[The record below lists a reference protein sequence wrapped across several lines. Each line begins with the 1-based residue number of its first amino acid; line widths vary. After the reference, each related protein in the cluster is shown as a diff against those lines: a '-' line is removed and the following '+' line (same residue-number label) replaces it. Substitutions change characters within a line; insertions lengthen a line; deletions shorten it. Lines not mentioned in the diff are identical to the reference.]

1 MATQK
6 ELELNLEIL
15 NSLKKDKVSLSS
27 ELKIMKKSL
36 KDSVDEKNELTN
48 VLATKS
54 VQWGEVQNLVNT
66 HVREKEELKKV
77 LEAAKTESKN
87 FKLQLK
93 SAVEGA
99 LVTEA
104 TLKDLEDDLDTR
116 REQSIILQEE
126 LLKQSVR
133 LNGFNMLR
141 CVVLCGIVWCCV
153 VCCVV
158 WCGVVCCVVLCCVVL
173 CCVVLCCVVLCCVV
187 WCGVVSSIPCSLFLS
202 ASSPPLLSSHLHYLA
217 FCLIFLSPPLFAPP
231 LSHITPLLFSHLI
244 LSYLTLPFSPSCESR
259 ISSRTKR
266 RC

>member
-141 CVVLCGIVWCCV
+141 CVVLCGIVWY
-153 VCCVV
+153 
-158 WCGVVCCVVLCCVVL
+158 CVVLCCVLCGLL

-187 WCGVVSSIPCSLFLS
+187 WCCVVWCGVFYSLLSLFISFFSSSHSLFSSPLSRLLPHFLISSPLRSSIFSYY
-202 ASSPPLLSSHLHYLA
+202 SSP
-217 FCLIFLSPPLFAPP
+217 FLPSY
-231 LSHITPLLFSHLI
+231 LI
-244 LSYLTLPFSPSCESR
+244 LP
-259 ISSRTKR
+259 
-266 RC
+266 

>member
-1 MATQK
+1 MISFLNDQAVATQK
-6 ELELNLEIL
+6 DLELNLEL
-15 NSLKKDKVSLSS
+15 TSSLKKEKASLLS

-36 KDSVDEKNELTN
+36 QESADEKTELTN

-133 LNGFNMLR
+133 SISSVLC
-141 CVVLCGIVWCCV
+141 CVVLCH
-153 VCCVV
+153 
-158 WCGVVCCVVLCCVVL
+158 VVLCCVVL
-173 CCVVLCCVVLCCVV
+173 CFLLSALS
-187 WCGVVSSIPCSLFLS
+187 SSIIFSHLFPS
-202 ASSPPLLSSHLHYLA
+202 ISSPSPPPSHYSTLLFSSPLSHLSPYFLLLLLLSSLLPSSLFFSTFTYFSLP
-217 FCLIFLSPPLFAPP
+217 FL
-231 LSHITPLLFSHLI
+231 LSHLN
-244 LSYLTLPFSPSCESR
+244 
-259 ISSRTKR
+259 
-266 RC
+266 

>member
-1 MATQK
+1 
-6 ELELNLEIL
+6 
-15 NSLKKDKVSLSS
+15 
-27 ELKIMKKSL
+27 MKKSL
-36 KDSVDEKNELTN
+36 QESADEKTELTN

-133 LNGFNMLR
+133 SISS
-141 CVVLCGIVWCCV
+141 VS
-153 VCCVV
+153 
-158 WCGVVCCVVLCCVVL
+158 CCVVLCCVRVCVL
-173 CCVVLCCVVLCCVV
+173 CFL
-187 WCGVVSSIPCSLFLS
+187 LS
-202 ASSPPLLSSHLHYLA
+202 ALSSLIIFYSSFPIFFFAFSSSSFSPLSTLLFSSPLSHLSPYFLLLLLLSSLLPSSLFSTFTYFSLP
-217 FCLIFLSPPLFAPP
+217 FL
-231 LSHITPLLFSHLI
+231 LSHLN
-244 LSYLTLPFSPSCESR
+244 
-259 ISSRTKR
+259 
-266 RC
+266 

>member
-1 MATQK
+1 MKYLNIKNFLWSLIKFTESNTNNLIFFLYSIIVRLPLSHYFHGFHALISFLNDQAVATQK
-6 ELELNLEIL
+6 DLELNLEL
-15 NSLKKDKVSLSS
+15 TSSLKKEKASLLS

-36 KDSVDEKNELTN
+36 QESADEKTELTN

-133 LNGFNMLR
+133 S
-141 CVVLCGIVWCCV
+141 ISS
-153 VCCVV
+153 
-158 WCGVVCCVVLCCVVL
+158 VLCCVVSAL
-173 CCVVLCCVVLCCVV
+173 C
-187 WCGVVSSIPCSLFLS
+187 F
-202 ASSPPLLSSHLHYLA
+202 
-217 FCLIFLSPPLFAPP
+217 
-231 LSHITPLLFSHLI
+231 LFSL
-244 LSYLTLPFSPSCESR
+244 L
-259 ISSRTKR
+259 
-266 RC
+266 

>member
-27 ELKIMKKSL
+27 ELKIIKKSL
-36 KDSVDEKNELTN
+36 KDSVDEKTELTN

-133 LNGFNMLR
+133 LNGFNM
-141 CVVLCGIVWCCV
+141 
-153 VCCVV
+153 
-158 WCGVVCCVVLCCVVL
+158 
-173 CCVVLCCVVLCCVV
+173 
-187 WCGVVSSIPCSLFLS
+187 
-202 ASSPPLLSSHLHYLA
+202 
-217 FCLIFLSPPLFAPP
+217 
-231 LSHITPLLFSHLI
+231 
-244 LSYLTLPFSPSCESR
+244 
-259 ISSRTKR
+259 
-266 RC
+266 